1 MLAMLDYPYPA
12 SFLAKL
18 PANPV
23 NVSCQILLDA
33 TDKLRGLADA
43 AGNYEVW
50 LTISSHSIVYRITVQ
65 WYKWYIIMLWYW

>member
-23 NVSCQILLDA
+23 NVSCQILLQA

-43 AGNYEVW
+43 AGN
-50 LTISSHSIVYRITVQ
+50 
-65 WYKWYIIMLWYW
+65 